1 MKKSKWLYNG
11 KEFAKLHKGEYIE
24 NVVVE
29 DAGTVHRGDLSV
41 SKTGDLAIIVTAHY
55 TVRYSENALDSVTVI
70 LADQPL

>member
-1 MKKSKWLYNG
+1 MKKTKWLYNG

-29 DAGTVHRGDLSV
+29 DADTVHRGDLSI
-41 SKTGDLAIIVTAHY
+41 SKAGDLAIIVTSHY

>member
-1 MKKSKWLYNG
+1 MKKSKWMYNG

-29 DAGTVHRGDLSV
+29 DAGTVHRGNLGI
-41 SKTGDLAIIVTAHY
+41 SKSGDLAVVVTPHY

-70 LADQPL
+70 LV